1 MFLDSSLNFSTAQA
15 ITATAASTS
24 IYDITGAGSGVAP
37 ALVYGASVFGAD
49 MGNGDGVAIPYV
61 YVQVQTAFVSG
72 GGATLQFQIQAAI
85 DNGSNAPGTYTTIL
99 QTDVF
104 LSAALTI
111 NKLFF
116 MPLPIATLGQAPPRF
131 YRLNY
136 VVATS
141 TFSAGKITSGLCL
154 NPPSSLTAAIQT
166 QSNYTSV

>member
-1 MFLDSSLNFSTAQA
+1 MFLDNSLNFSTAQA
-15 ITATAASTS
+15 ITATAACTT
-24 IYDITGAGSGVAP
+24 IYDITGAGSGNAP

-49 MGNGDGVAIPYV
+49 MGNGDGVAVPYV
-61 YVQVQTAFVSG
+61 YVQIQTAFVSG

-85 DNGSNAPGTYTTIL
+85 DNGSNAPASYTTIL
-99 QTDVF
+99 QTDAF
-104 LSAALTI
+104 AASALTI

-116 MPLPIATLGQAPPRF
+116 APLPISTLGEAPPRF

-141 TFSAGKITSGLCL
+141 TFSAGKITSGLML

-166 QSNYTSV
+166 QNNFTSV